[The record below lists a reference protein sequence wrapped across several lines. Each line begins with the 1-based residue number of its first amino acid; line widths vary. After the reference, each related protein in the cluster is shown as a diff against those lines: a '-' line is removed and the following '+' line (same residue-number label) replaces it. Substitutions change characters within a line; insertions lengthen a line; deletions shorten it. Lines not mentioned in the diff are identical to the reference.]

1 MAACHPSRS
10 DTCLCWLT
18 LHRFMQSQNNNHG
31 NPWNTKFV
39 YFRMNALN
47 ACGSWGPIKPV
58 WIWNHFL
65 ERKQPCRKPNQRTC
79 ILLLTSPD
87 LDKFKF
93 SQNNKT
99 LTDQILIK
107 FTTYS
112 RKPTVF
118 SDLFFSGGAPVL
130 MFVNHCLSYP
140 KEHGAMKGCHLPIQ
154 IVAAKVPIIDD
165 APGPPAFENHREG
178 EQVSSQMWYI
188 RSKKTSYQTLWYTC
202 VYVYTCT
209 K

>member
-39 YFRMNALN
+39 YFRMNALY

-79 ILLLTSPD
+79 ILLLASPD

-118 SDLFFSGGAPVL
+118 SDLFFLEVL
-130 MFVNHCLSYP
+130 QCSCLWIIACLIQKNMEQWRAAICPSRSSLQRYP
-140 KEHGAMKGCHLPIQ
+140 
-154 IVAAKVPIIDD
+154 
-165 APGPPAFENHREG
+165 
-178 EQVSSQMWYI
+178 SSMMPQDLL
-188 RSKKTSYQTLWYTC
+188 RSKIIVKVSKCPAKCDT
-202 VYVYTCT
+202 
-209 K
+209 